1 MVKICDFFLKKETDM
16 IPWEQAVRIFVFG
29 FSGVFIT
36 LAILVLTILILG
48 KVMSLF
54 KKPKPSV

>member
-1 MVKICDFFLKKETDM
+1 M

-36 LAILVLTILILG
+36 LIILVIAILTLG
-48 KVMSLF
+48 KVISLF
-54 KKPKPSV
+54 KKPKPSL

>member
-1 MVKICDFFLKKETDM
+1 M

-36 LAILVLTILILG
+36 LAILVITIIVLG
-48 KVMSLF
+48 KVITLI
-54 KKPKPSV
+54 KKPKASV

>member
-1 MVKICDFFLKKETDM
+1 M

-36 LAILVLTILILG
+36 LAILILG
-48 KVMSLF
+48 KVMSLG
-54 KKPKPSV
+54 KKPKASA

>member
-1 MVKICDFFLKKETDM
+1 M

-36 LAILVLTILILG
+36 LAILVITILVLG
-48 KVMSLF
+48 KVINLF
-54 KKPKPSV
+54 KKPKASV